1 MQIESA
7 TTPVPDFTGRR
18 MAILN
23 RLEEL
28 SREEGSALLDG
39 KPFNRAKT
47 DKLKAELEAL
57 DSAEGE
63 ASRRGA
69 EKAAIEAARLRK
81 ERLAGLTA
89 AEDARLAA
97 VDRAEAAARELADA
111 LVAAEKAKGEVLAIN
126 SQLGGKPI
134 MALLDHETRLSRRL
148 SAVLAQLTG
157 LRGRYGHITT
167 KEALPHERGP
177 WRDSE
182 AALVAPYLPTR
193 RKPENVD

>member
-28 SREEGSALLDG
+28 SREEGAALLDS
-39 KPFNRAKT
+39 KPFNRAPL
-47 DKLKAELEAL
+47 DRAKAELEAL

-63 ASRRGA
+63 ASRRDA

-81 ERLAGLTA
+81 ERLAALSN

-97 VDRAEAAARELADA
+97 IDRAEAAARELSEA
-111 LVAAEKAKGEVLAIN
+111 LVAAEKAKADVLAIHL
-126 SQLGGKPI
+126 QLGGKPI

-148 SAVLAQLTG
+148 SHVLAPLTG

-167 KEALPHERGP
+167 KEAQMHERGP

-182 AALVAPYLPTR
+182 AALVAPYLPTG
-193 RKPENVD
+193 KES

>member
-7 TTPVPDFTGRR
+7 TTPGPDFMGRR

-28 SREEGSALLDG
+28 SREEGSALLDD

-63 ASRRGA
+63 ASRRDA

-81 ERLAGLTA
+81 ERLAALA
-89 AEDARLAA
+89 NAEDARLAA
-97 VDRAEAAARELADA
+97 VDRAEAAARELCDA
-111 LVAAEKAKGEVLAIN
+111 LVAAEKAKADVLAIHL
-126 SQLGGKPI
+126 QLGGKPI
-134 MALLDHETRLSRRL
+134 MALLDHSNRISRRL
-148 SAVLAQLTG
+148 SAALARLTG

-167 KEALPHERGP
+167 KEAQMHERGP

-182 AALVAPYLPTR
+182 AALVAPFLTPFLATT
-193 RKPENVD
+193 KET